1 MAKGDPCVLCESTW
15 GDVDEEIGGNQY
27 HFC

>member
-1 MAKGDPCVLCESTW
+1 MTKGDPCALCGSTW
-15 GDVDEEIGGNQY
+15 GDVDEEIGGSWY

>member
-1 MAKGDPCVLCESTW
+1 MAKGDPCALCGSTW
-15 GDVDEEIGGNQY
+15 GDVDDEVGDHWY

>member
-1 MAKGDPCVLCESTW
+1 MPKGDPCALCGSTW
-15 GDVDEEIGGNQY
+15 GDVDRDVGGLTY

>member
-1 MAKGDPCVLCESTW
+1 MAKGDPCDLCGSTW
-15 GDVDEEIGGNQY
+15 GDVDQEIGGRRY

>member
-1 MAKGDPCVLCESTW
+1 MTKGDPCALCGSTW
-15 GDVDEEIGGNQY
+15 GDVDEEIGGRWY